1 MQLSIDEIVS
11 TLNNWMEDELW
22 EYYTHELECKREEIV
37 SRFGFA
43 YSGDR
48 IYAISDD
55 YLDEVNLSIKEL
67 TKIIKKAKRGDK
79 EKKIETIESILL
91 QIS

>member
-37 SRFGFA
+37 SRFGFGYKGDTI
-43 YSGDR
+43 YSL
-48 IYAISDD
+48 ADD
-55 YLDEVNLSIKEL
+55 CIDEINLSIKEL
-67 TKIIKKAKRGDK
+67 SKIMKKAKRGDK
-79 EKKIETIESILL
+79 EKKIEAIESILL